1 MGLSVLHTTIT
12 EGVHSVLR
20 SMQDIKDIYL
30 FRHLLCRF
38 TAHMMDGDVLTEQ
51 ESKSLKKFGRDCGQ
65 YLRLKAYNWPSYSTV
80 LSTLISILKK
90 TGMPQVN
97 TADSKPDTF

>member
-12 EGVHSVLR
+12 AGVHRVLG
-20 SMQDIKDIYL
+20 SMQDIKEIYL

-38 TAHMMDGDVLTEQ
+38 TAHMMEGDVLSEQ
-51 ESKSLKKFGRDCGQ
+51 ETQSLKKFGSDCDQ
-65 YLRLKAYNWPSYSTV
+65 YLQLKAYDWPSYSAV
-80 LSTLISILKK
+80 LSVLTCILKK

-97 TADSKPDTF
+97 TIG

>member
-1 MGLSVLHTTIT
+1 MGLSVLHTTISA
-12 EGVHSVLR
+12 GVHSVLR
-20 SMQDIKDIYL
+20 SMQDIKEIYL

-51 ESKSLKKFGRDCGQ
+51 ETQSLKKFGSDCGQ
-65 YLRLKAYNWPSYSTV
+65 YLQLKAHDWPSYAAV
-80 LSTLISILKK
+80 LSVLTCILKK

-97 TADSKPDTF
+97 TVD